1 MPCSVSMQELQSRC
15 IMTYCLPSSSGA
27 RGGPRKHQ
35 LMEQTQFLYPP
46 QTFVTGSQFSATLG
60 ALGIQPVTMC
70 ICLVVGVSPAVDTP
84 SLASVRFQT
93 QLFSYFENNPDKVKD
108 VPIIIEGVPEVGPEV

>member
-1 MPCSVSMQELQSRC
+1 
-15 IMTYCLPSSSGA
+15 MTYCLPSTSGA

-46 QTFVTGSQFSATLG
+46 QAFVTRLHFATLG
-60 ALGIQPVTMC
+60 ALAIQLLTMC

-93 QLFSYFENNPDKVKD
+93 QLFSYFESNPDKVKD